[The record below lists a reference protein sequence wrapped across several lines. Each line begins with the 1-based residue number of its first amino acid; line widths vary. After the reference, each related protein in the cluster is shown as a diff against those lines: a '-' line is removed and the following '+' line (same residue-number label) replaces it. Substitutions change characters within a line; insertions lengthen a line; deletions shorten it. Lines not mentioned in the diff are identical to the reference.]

1 MVDMDIIHHIPVSGE
16 WEMGCIVVL
25 GRGCMDLLCM
35 EEWDM
40 VGILDMEGMVD
51 MEDLGV
57 MVAWEI
63 QMIRIV

>member
-1 MVDMDIIHHIPVSGE
+1 MVDMDIIHHIPVSGA

-40 VGILDMEGMVD
+40 VDILDMEGMVD
-51 MEDLGV
+51 MEDLGF